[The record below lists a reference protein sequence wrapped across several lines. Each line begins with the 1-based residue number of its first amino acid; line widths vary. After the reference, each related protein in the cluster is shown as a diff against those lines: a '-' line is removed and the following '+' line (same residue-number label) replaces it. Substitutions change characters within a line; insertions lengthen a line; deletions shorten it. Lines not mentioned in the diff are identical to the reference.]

1 MRVLVTGSSG
11 LIGGTLVPFLSASGH
26 RVSRLVRRPP
36 TEPDEIG
43 WDPVAGTVDLR
54 ALEGFDAVVH
64 LAGAGIASG
73 RWTVERK
80 ASIRRSR
87 IEGTRLLA
95 ASLDRLDRR
104 PRVLVAASAIGY
116 YGNRGDEPLDEGA
129 LPGHGFL
136 AELAR
141 DWEAAAASASS
152 SGIRVVLVRTGI
164 VLSPRGGALA
174 KMLLPFRLGLGGP
187 IGDGKAWWSWI
198 ALDDLVAIY
207 HLAITDEGLDRAVNA
222 VAPTPVTNAEFSR
235 ILSLVLGRPA
245 LFRVPPVAL
254 RWAFGEMADEAL
266 LASARVVPVR
276 LGQAGYRFRFPELAA
291 ALRHLL
297 QPAP

>member
-1 MRVLVTGSSG
+1 
-11 LIGGTLVPFLSASGH
+11 
-26 RVSRLVRRPP
+26 
-36 TEPDEIG
+36 
-43 WDPVAGTVDLR
+43 
-54 ALEGFDAVVH
+54 
-64 LAGAGIASG
+64 
-73 RWTVERK
+73 
-80 ASIRRSR
+80 
-87 IEGTRLLA
+87 
-95 ASLDRLDRR
+95 
-104 PRVLVAASAIGY
+104 
-116 YGNRGDEPLDEGA
+116 
-129 LPGHGFL
+129 
-136 AELAR
+136 
-141 DWEAAAASASS
+141 
-152 SGIRVVLVRTGI
+152 
-164 VLSPRGGALA
+164 LSPRGGALA

-276 LGQAGYRFRFPELAA
+276 LGQAGYRFRF
-291 ALRHLL
+291 
-297 QPAP
+297 